1 MVPIYR
7 FSGLY
12 QYIYVYDFTWKRRTE
27 TIPPSPD
34 IVPDKKMKKKE
45 RKWLNVSHTKYTLTI
60 DKTLTSKKPI
70 TYVILSYIEMDK

>member
-12 QYIYVYDFTWKRRTE
+12 QYIYVYDFTWKRRAE

-34 IVPDKKMKKKE
+34 IVPDKTMKKNKE
-45 RKWLNVSHTKYTLTI
+45 NG
-60 DKTLTSKKPI
+60 
-70 TYVILSYIEMDK
+70 